1 MIDRN
6 ALLVIKSKLT
16 CILVTVSIAVMKHH
30 DQKASCGKK
39 GVFGLHFHIT
49 SSLSLKEV
57 RAGAQAGTG
66 RQELMKRPWGCC

>member
-6 ALLVIKSKLT
+6 ALLVIKTKLT

-39 GVFGLHFHIT
+39 GVFGLY
-49 SSLSLKEV
+49 LSLGDIV
-57 RAGAQAGTG
+57 
-66 RQELMKRPWGCC
+66 